1 MECVVCEMWKATTAV
16 FIQSVEG
23 AMSVCG
29 ECEEL
34 LDEMGEI
41 IEAWSLD

>member
-1 MECVVCEMWKATTAV
+1 MECVVCEMWRATTAV
-16 FIQSVEG
+16 LIQTNDTL
-23 AMSVCG
+23 SVCG
-29 ECEEL
+29 KCEEA